1 MKKIICA
8 HLYNDFSGSPLV
20 LANAIKVFLK
30 EGKDVEIISSD
41 SEGFL
46 SELVVKKHFVPYSF
60 TTSTIW
66 RLILFMINQCRMFLK
81 VIQFRKEPA
90 IIYINT
96 LLPFGAALAGKLTG
110 QEVVYHIHETSLRPY
125 YFKLFLKKMAQFTAS
140 KAIYVSN
147 YLKETEDLK
156 GVPAITVY
164 NALSDEFVQ
173 TADQFRNLN
182 PIQSAPFTIL
192 MLCSLKKYKGVD
204 AFITIATNL
213 PSYQFDLVLNATK
226 EEIDYYFKDVILPRN
241 ITIYSRQS
249 KVHPFYQKANLVL
262 NLSKPTE
269 WVETFGMTLLEAMH
283 YGLPVIAPPIGGPTE
298 VVQDGRN
305 GYLIDSEDM
314 LSIILR
320 IKELAN
326 DFLLYQEFSEASLQL
341 ANTFNK
347 NNFQQGLMQTIG
359 ADAVV
364 SDGKLITDFQ

>member
-30 EGKDVEIISSD
+30 GGKSVEIISSD
-41 SEGFL
+41 TEGFL
-46 SELVVKKHFVPYSF
+46 SELPVKNHFVPYSF
-60 TTSTIW
+60 TTSTMW
-66 RLILFMINQCRMFLK
+66 RLILFMMNQCQMFFK
-81 VIQFRKEPA
+81 VLQFREEPV
-90 IIYINT
+90 IIYVNT

-125 YFKLFLKKMAQFTAS
+125 YFKFFLKKIAQFTAS
-140 KAIYVSN
+140 RAIYVSN

-156 GVPAITVY
+156 GVPATTVY

-182 PIQSAPFTIL
+182 PIQSSPFTVL

-213 PSYQFDLVLNATK
+213 PSYQFNLVLNATK
-226 EEIDYYFKDVILPRN
+226 EEIRHYFKDVILPRN
-241 ITIYSRQS
+241 IVIYPQQRE
-249 KVHPFYQKANLVL
+249 VHPFYQEANLVL

-283 YGLPVIAPPIGGPTE
+283 YSLPVIAPPIGGPTE

-314 LSIILR
+314 LSIMIR
-320 IKELAN
+320 INELARN
-326 DFLLYQEFSEASLQL
+326 FQLYKEFSEVSLEL
-341 ANTFNK
+341 TNSFNK
-347 NNFQQGLMQTIG
+347 HNFQQALMQVIDVDSTIPNG
-359 ADAVV
+359 D
-364 SDGKLITDFQ
+364 LILS